1 MFLKDLIY
9 KVNILHLVGST
20 DINIVDLQ
28 FDSRL
33 VKKGSIFLIFSP
45 L

>member
-1 MFLKDLIY
+1 MFLKDLLY

-20 DINIVDLQ
+20 DIKIVDLQ

-33 VKKGSIFLIFSP
+33 VKKGSIFFCY
-45 L
+45 